1 MEDVCETVV
10 VLDDEKVEEVLV
22 SEVSV
27 ADCDE
32 VVLVLENDV
41 EIVVELMELEVDE
54 NVDEEV
60 EVPVRDDEVEL
71 FELVL
76 VQEVEVSDS
85 EDVEEEARESEVV
98 DDVNDR
104 EDVVEDVEYNKDVE
118 EDVND
123 NDDVKDK
130 VDVVLRGSG
139 VVVAVEFAELKDE
152 DVSIAVNVKLDV
164 KRLGV
169 EVVEVVEVEVEI
181 VVLLVVKVVVKVA
194 VIVVVPKGSKVQTSA
209 SAESPWPPSSSIL
222 LPDFQTAAAC
232 ERAGGELLAGETKTH
247 RSSGASHVRPVTQ
260 RSSKTFPVAST
271 PP

>member
-10 VLDDEKVEEVLV
+10 VLDDEKVEELLV

-98 DDVNDR
+98 DDVNDS

-169 EVVEVVEVEVEI
+169 EIVEVVEVEVEI

-209 SAESPWPPSSSIL
+209 SAESPWPPSS
-222 LPDFQTAAAC
+222 Q
-232 ERAGGELLAGETKTH
+232 H
-247 RSSGASHVRPVTQ
+247 
-260 RSSKTFPVAST
+260 PVA
-271 PP
+271 

>member
-98 DDVNDR
+98 DDVNDS

-169 EVVEVVEVEVEI
+169 EVVEVEI